1 MLTDVNNR
9 NYLPKELFGIIDN
22 GFTVME
28 TFDLLGNTVVF
39 LGDRT
44 DIGPYEIG
52 NYKFHFND

>member
-28 TFDLLGNTVVF
+28 TFDLLGNTVF